1 MSGLKSISVKMTL
14 GYSAILIFSL
24 LTALPLLSSSS
35 NAEKK
40 LTTFVEQ
47 TLPDLANLREL
58 AEHIK
63 QAELNAYL
71 LYGYSINIE
80 QFRDAQAELNKNMQR
95 VSNEINMDDKKL
107 MQELNQFKSQLA
119 QIETLLADKDN
130 IDWDKARTQLA
141 SLTQSSN
148 QLNTEL
154 KKHTTDLSNS
164 ASHRSSEIVS
174 DMSRSIWLISLL
186 LLCIIIISGLAYL
199 FSRRTISSPIQRL
212 AGDIQSMA
220 ANRDLTR
227 PINIE
232 SQDEIGQ
239 TAIQLNGFVAT
250 FRQGL
255 NDVASAI
262 EHITHTVSQLEN
274 SSETN
279 HQTVITLNQQISE
292 ILNVMQTL
300 EQQIVLSCQ
309 RSVDA
314 SEAASSGAKQ
324 VNKGAIEVEK
334 TAKGIA
340 QLATNIE
347 LTAEKLVS
355 LKSAGD
361 SISGVV
367 STIASIAEQT
377 NLLALNAAIEAA
389 RAGESGRGFAVV
401 ADEVR
406 TLATRTHNSTTEINT
421 MLAEIIQ
428 LITDAVS
435 TMEANQNEARNSV
448 EQATITVDKL
458 SEIQQAIVHISKST
472 SELADISDIAGREV
486 QQVSAAIGQ
495 FEKLGSDVT
504 HSSDANSNSA
514 AELVIQA
521 GKLNQLL
528 KSYQL

>member
-1 MSGLKSISVKMTL
+1 MSGLKSISLKMTL

-24 LTALPLLSSSS
+24 LTALPLISSSQ
-35 NAEKK
+35 NAEQK
-40 LTTFVEQ
+40 LTIFVEQ

-80 QFRDAQAELNKNMQR
+80 QFREAQADLNKNMQR
-95 VSNEINMDDKKL
+95 VSREVSMDDKKL
-107 MQELNQFKSQLA
+107 MLELEQFKKQLQ
-119 QIETLLADKDN
+119 QIENLLADKDN
-130 IDWDKARTQLA
+130 IDWDKAREQLA
-141 SLTQSSN
+141 TLTQSSN

-154 KKHTTDLSNS
+154 KKHTTDLSAA
-164 ASHRSSEIVS
+164 ASQRSSDIVD
-174 DMSRSIWLISLL
+174 DMSRSTWLISLL
-186 LLCIIIISGLAYL
+186 LLCIVIISGLAYL

-239 TAIQLNGFVAT
+239 TATQLNEFVAT
-250 FRQGL
+250 FRRGL
-255 NDVASAI
+255 NDVASAV
-262 EHITHTVSQLEN
+262 EHISQTVTQLEHT
-274 SSETN
+274 SDTN
-279 HQTVITLNQQISE
+279 NQTVITLNQQISE
-292 ILNVMQTL
+292 ILTVMKTL

-324 VNKGAIEVEK
+324 VSHGAIEVEK

-340 QLATNIE
+340 QLAKNIE
-347 LTAEKLVS
+347 LTADKLVS

-367 STIASIAEQT
+367 STIAAIAEQT

-406 TLATRTHNSTTEINT
+406 TLATRTHNSTTEINS

-435 TMEANQNEARNSV
+435 TMEANQQEARNSV
-448 EQATITVDKL
+448 DQAGVTVDKL
-458 SEIQQAIVHISKST
+458 SEIQQAIMHISNST
-472 SELADISDIAGREV
+472 SELADISNIAGQEV
-486 QQVSAAIGQ
+486 QQVSSAIGQ
-495 FEKLGSDVT
+495 FEKLGNDVT
-504 HSSDANSNSA
+504 LSSEANGNSA
-514 AELVIQA
+514 TELVNQA
-521 GKLNQLL
+521 AKLNQLL